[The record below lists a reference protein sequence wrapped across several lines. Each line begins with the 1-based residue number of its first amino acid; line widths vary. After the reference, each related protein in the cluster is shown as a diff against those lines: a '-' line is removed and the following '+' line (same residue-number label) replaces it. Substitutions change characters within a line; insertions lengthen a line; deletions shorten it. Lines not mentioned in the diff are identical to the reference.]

1 MQIKA
6 TISSYIHQ
14 NEKAFVK
21 ALTNGFNFNKKLKN
35 NKYWRGYREREHSNM
50 VSGIVNWCS
59 YYEKQYRDSSKT

>member
-21 ALTNGFNFNKKLKN
+21 VLTNGFNFNKKLKN
-35 NKYWRGYREREHSNM
+35 NKYWRGYREK
-50 VSGIVNWCS
+50 GTLK
-59 YYEKQYRDSSKT
+59 YG